1 MKTELADLKGKLE
14 TLSSAPFFKAQLGQ
28 DGQVPPGNQGKQAP
42 ADVRGAHVGAI
53 IKASYGT

>member
-28 DGQVPPGNQGKQAP
+28 DGQVPPGNQGEQAP
-42 ADVRGAHVGAI
+42 ADVRGAHVGSI
-53 IKASYGT
+53 IAASYGT